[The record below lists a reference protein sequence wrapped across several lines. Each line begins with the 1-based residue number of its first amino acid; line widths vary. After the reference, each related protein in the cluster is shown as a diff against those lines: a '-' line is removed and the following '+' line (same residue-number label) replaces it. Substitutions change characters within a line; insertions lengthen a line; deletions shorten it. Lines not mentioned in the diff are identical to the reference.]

1 MGRACGA
8 IALVV
13 LSSCAYVASAQTYP
27 AKPVRVLVG
36 FPPGSAVDITAR
48 TVGARI
54 TDTLGQPFIVESRP
68 GASSNIATEVAA
80 KAPPDG
86 YTLFLATIANTI
98 NATLYPK
105 LPFDFVR
112 DFAPLI
118 LTAATPNLLAVHPSL
133 PVRSVAELIAL
144 AKKRPGQ
151 LNYASSG
158 AGSSPH
164 LSAELFKSMTGVKMT
179 HIPYKGSPLAVADL
193 VAGEVA
199 LMFSPTSTVLPH
211 VQVGRLRALGIST
224 SSRLASLPDLPTIAE
239 AGLPGY
245 ETITWFGF
253 VAPAGTPAPVIARL
267 NSDILKVLQS
277 TDVRRTFAAQ
287 GIEALG
293 GTPEQFAAYIRDEI
307 AKWAKVIRT
316 AGMRID

>member
-1 MGRACGA
+1 MGRVCGA
-8 IALVV
+8 IVLVV
-13 LSSCAYVASAQTYP
+13 LSTCAYVSSAQTYP

-54 TDTLGQPFIVESRP
+54 VDTLGQPFIVESRP

-80 KAPPDG
+80 KASPDG

-98 NATLYPK
+98 NATLYPR

-118 LTAATPNLLAVHPSL
+118 LTAATPNLLAVHPSV
-133 PVRSVAELIAL
+133 PARSVAELIAL
-144 AKKRPGQ
+144 AKKHPGQ

-164 LSAELFKSMTGVKMT
+164 LSAELFKSMTGVTMT
-179 HIPYKGSPLAVADL
+179 HIPYKGSPPAVADL
-193 VAGEVA
+193 LAGEVA

>member
-13 LSSCAYVASAQTYP
+13 LSSCPYVASAQTYP